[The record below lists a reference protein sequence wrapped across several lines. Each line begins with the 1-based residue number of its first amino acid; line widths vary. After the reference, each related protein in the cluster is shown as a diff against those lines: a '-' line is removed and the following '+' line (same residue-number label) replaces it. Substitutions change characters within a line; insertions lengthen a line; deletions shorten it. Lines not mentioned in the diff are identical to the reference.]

1 MSQIQK
7 LEVAKAKRVA
17 PASRFGHVGT
27 YRPGDTFRN
36 RLELAFSG
44 LHRPPR
50 AGVCGT
56 QLLGAESIVL
66 AGQYEDDA
74 FGEEEILYSGNGG
87 RNPKTGHQTTNQ
99 IATGTNLALLRSAE
113 TGYPV
118 RVLRKVP
125 AEDGGPEVYRYE
137 GLYSVVSSSYGPGKS
152 GFQVYVFRLR
162 PFNLTP

>member
-1 MSQIQK
+1 MQK
-7 LEVAKAKRVA
+7 LEVVKDKHAA
-17 PASRFGHVGT
+17 PTSRFGHVGT

-36 RLELAFSG
+36 RLELALSG

-56 QLLGAESIVL
+56 QALGAESIVL

-74 FGEEEILYSGNGG
+74 FGEEEIRYSGNGG
-87 RNPKTGHQTTNQ
+87 RDPNTGHQTTDQ
-99 IATGTNLALLRSAE
+99 TATGTNLALLRSVE
-113 TGYPV
+113 TGQPV

-125 AEDGGPEVYRYE
+125 AEEGGPDVYRYE
-137 GLYSVVSSSYGPGKS
+137 GLYSVVGFSYGPGKS

-162 PFNLTP
+162 PFGF